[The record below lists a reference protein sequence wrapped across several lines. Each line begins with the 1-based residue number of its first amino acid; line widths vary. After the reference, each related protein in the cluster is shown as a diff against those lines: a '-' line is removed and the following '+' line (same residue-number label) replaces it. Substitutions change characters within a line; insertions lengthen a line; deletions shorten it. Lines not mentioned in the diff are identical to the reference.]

1 MPDKPVVDTSALI
14 ALEKINIVHVLCR
27 LYGEIILPE
36 AVVKEFGS
44 LPIDCYLI
52 EKVKS
57 PLVKLLVNDLNLGKG
72 EAEVIALASNMGAAT
87 IIDDLKARRIAENMG
102 LKVTGTIGVLLK
114 AERAGLVDSA
124 YKKGKELLEKGFYV
138 SDELLSSL
146 SRFKGS

>member
-1 MPDKPVVDTSALI
+1 
-14 ALEKINIVHVLCR
+14 
-27 LYGEIILPE
+27 
-36 AVVKEFGS
+36 
-44 LPIDCYLI
+44 LI